1 MRTKRLSAVLCLIA
15 MLAVMILG
23 TIQTHAVL
31 GSVEGDPMTQ
41 LLIVVAKGEYQCKT
55 TNKNI
60 VVNDHKYKKTGGGT
74 MYYSE
79 LVVQDASKIT
89 KAEAVLNSSTFDTL
103 KSTEKKDFLG
113 DMLLLVNAVTTDTA
127 NGYNVGSGAP
137 TDDTAQEF
145 MRMLESESGM
155 GSTLLATLM
164 QNTKPDFVT
173 ANRIYE
179 PFSGVVG
186 TILGVISII
195 IMALLGITMALD
207 IAFIVIPAFQL
218 AMGADGSGENGKDN
232 ANKMSRLIS
241 SEARQAVQ
249 ANGDS
254 NGSGGQSGS
263 DKQALGIYFKK
274 RWKSLVLLGIC
285 LLYLVS
291 GQIYSLV
298 AWIIDLVSG
307 FTN

>member
-15 MLAVMILG
+15 MLAVMVFGAI
-23 TIQTHAVL
+23 
-31 GSVEGDPMTQ
+31 SVSAAYTSPMNQ
-41 LLIVVAKGEYQCKT
+41 LKSTLVKGEYTGKSGTIKNKKLDYT
-55 TNKNI
+55 TRQ
-60 VVNDHKYKKTGGGT
+60 YKVDGGGT
-74 MYYSE
+74 ITYSK
-79 LVVQDASKIT
+79 LF
-89 KAEAVLNSSTFDTL
+89 NPSSVKDGSTDSFFSPAFETL
-103 KSTEKKDFLG
+103 KKGSKQD
-113 DMLLLVNAVTTDTA
+113 LLEDIFTMCNYMAYDTA
-127 NGYNVGSGAP
+127 NGGSTGTNAVS
-137 TDDTAQEF
+137 DDTVNEF
-145 MRMLESESGM
+145 YQQIQNEAGM
-155 GSTLLATLM
+155 GSQMLAALL
-164 QNTKPDFVT
+164 QNTKPDFVS
-173 ANRIYE
+173 ANRLYQ

-186 TILGVISII
+186 TILGVIAVL

-218 AMGADGSGENGKDN
+218 MMGADGSGENGKDN
-232 ANKMSRLIS
+232 ANRMSRLIS

-298 AWIIDLVSG
+298 AWIIDLLSG
-307 FTN
+307 ALG